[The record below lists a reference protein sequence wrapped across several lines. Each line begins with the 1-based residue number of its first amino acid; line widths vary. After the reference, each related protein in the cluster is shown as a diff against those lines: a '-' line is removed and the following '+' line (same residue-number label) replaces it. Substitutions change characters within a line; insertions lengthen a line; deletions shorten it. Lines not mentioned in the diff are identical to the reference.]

1 MTFAFPF
8 RKARA
13 PEPIPARARALL
25 RAHVAPYRRL
35 DAAGREALE
44 RAAARLRRE
53 KHVQGCGGFRVTERA
68 RWTIAGHAALLLL
81 GRDMDGLP
89 GWRTTLVYPAGYRAR
104 GARHLGAGVVG
115 EEAEERAGEATR
127 DVIVLSWSDAV
138 ADEGRL
144 VLHETAHQVDF
155 HFGLTEHLL
164 DRTAADLTPWQRAWR
179 RAYRA
184 FRASVARGGRPG
196 LDPYAAE
203 DPAEFFAVATEDF
216 FTAPRRWARRF
227 PRLHALLRDVYRFDP
242 LAGSGGSANVSSVR
256 PGK

>member
-1 MTFAFPF
+1 MRRTDVRF
-8 RKARA
+8 
-13 PEPIPARARALL
+13 PARARALL

-44 RAAARLRRE
+44 RVAARLRRE

-68 RWTIAGHAALLLL
+68 RWILAGQAALLLL

-104 GARHLGAGVVG
+104 GRRHLGAGVVR
-115 EEAEERAGEATR
+115 EETEERAGEATR
-127 DVIVLSWSDAV
+127 DVIVLSWNDAGG
-138 ADEGRL
+138 DGGRL

-164 DRTAADLTPWQRAWR
+164 DRARADLTPWQRAWR

-184 FRASVARGGRPG
+184 FCTAVAGGARPG

-203 DPAEFFAVATEDF
+203 DPAEFFAVATEEF
-216 FTAPRRWARRF
+216 VLSPRRLAARF

-242 LAGSGGSANVSSVR
+242 PGAGGGVSAVR
-256 PGK
+256 AKPGK